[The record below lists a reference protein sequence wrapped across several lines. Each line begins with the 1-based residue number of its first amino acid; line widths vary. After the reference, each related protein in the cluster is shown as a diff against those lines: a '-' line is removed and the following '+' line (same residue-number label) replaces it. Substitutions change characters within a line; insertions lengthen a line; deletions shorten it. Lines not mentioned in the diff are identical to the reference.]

1 MTLPGQV
8 EDFDAGKAIFDL
20 LKDLPPERQGRVLR
34 WVAEGLGI
42 SLAPTSSQL
51 GLTHH
56 TLVVPP
62 LPAPPPPALLP
73 PQDGPGANIKSFVTT
88 KSPKSD
94 QQFAAA
100 VAYFYRFEAP
110 PDQRRDSIDSDA
122 LQEAARLVGR
132 KRLGKP
138 LATLNNAKA
147 AGYLDSGSRGE
158 FSINSVGENL
168 VAMALPAGGAAA
180 AGQARNPKAKK
191 KGPKGGRSTKR
202 A

>member
-20 LKDLPPERQGRVLR
+20 LKDLPPERQERVLR

-42 SLAPTSSQL
+42 SLASTSSRTE
-51 GLTHH
+51 LTRHAP
-56 TLVVPP
+56 VAAP
-62 LPAPPPPALLP
+62 PAPLTPPT
-73 PQDGPGANIKSFVTT
+73 PQGGPGANIKSFVTT

-110 PDQRRDSIDSDA
+110 PDQRRDSIDSDT

-168 VAMALPAGGAAA
+168 VAMALPAVGAAA
-180 AGQARNPKAKK
+180 AGPARNPKAKK
-191 KGPKGGRSTKR
+191 KGSKGRRSTKR

>member
-1 MTLPGQV
+1 M
-8 EDFDAGKAIFDL
+8 
-20 LKDLPPERQGRVLR
+20 
-34 WVAEGLGI
+34 
-42 SLAPTSSQL
+42 
-51 GLTHH
+51 
-56 TLVVPP
+56 
-62 LPAPPPPALLP
+62 
-73 PQDGPGANIKSFVTT
+73 TT

-168 VAMALPAGGAAA
+168 VAMALPTGGAAA
-180 AGQARNPKAKK
+180 AGQARKPKAKK
-191 KGPKGGRSTKR
+191 IGSKGGRSAKR